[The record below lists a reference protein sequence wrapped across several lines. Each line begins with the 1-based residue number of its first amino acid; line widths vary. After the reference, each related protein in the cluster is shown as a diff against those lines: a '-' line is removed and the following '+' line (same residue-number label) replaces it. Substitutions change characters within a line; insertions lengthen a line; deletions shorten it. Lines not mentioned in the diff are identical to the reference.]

1 VDSDLG
7 ILFLDCAEDEECY
20 VDETSS
26 LGGRC
31 APVLMMKVTFM
42 MTKEWSNRIV
52 KGDWLLAVE
61 LARLLY

>member
-1 VDSDLG
+1 M
-7 ILFLDCAEDEECY
+7 
-20 VDETSS
+20 DETLS